1 MKVNNES
8 ARDGKI
14 SDVEQFEST
23 LEEDG
28 EHNENNEAEDA
39 SGDKEDRGEENEKD
53 SGENNNSDDEE
64 DGEEGIDDDNE
75 EGGTDKDDG
84 VPSFEEN
91 KDTTSDED
99 TEKQKEAYKIEPRS
113 KRRHDINALK
123 EGTGQGTRKRKK
135 FDTKDATM
143 DMQLVENEPGNKPR
157 RSSRKVVS
165 YDPEIE
171 SIEDSPED
179 KKPKKGRK
187 ARSRTGGRKGGAKG
201 KNGEEIEVKDDDG
214 WFSSRTRS
222 APHQLFKAVT
232 KLKENQR
239 AALGHFV
246 VDKFNPK
253 TLEIDL
259 GTAKIKVD
267 HERISQ
273 LFGLQNQ
280 GFDLEPTAKKKLH
293 PIGKEWKARYPSGYI
308 TRVQAVEKIDSSEEA
323 GTMFKLDFISV
334 FISVMAEAGVSEYMK
349 LDYLPNIKNDTNLD
363 GINWNNYIIGAL
375 KRCKENWVRCVSNIR
390 FTGPL
395 LVLTLAYVDSMACE
409 GINVERNMSPL
420 KFWTG
425 DMLKIREK
433 YEIANGGFGI
443 GTERCTY
450 VDNEGDDSDV
460 NSDGDGKTKK
470 EKKDKGKK
478 DHPENMSLQEQ
489 TEKLSLFFNT
499 SEKQKK
505 EIEKALS
512 EAWAKFPG
520 NKEVKAYIEQY
531 RSHYKEVVDIEIQE
545 ERGDVQNTT
554 GNAEKNTEG
563 VESGQSEKEKDVG
576 LKFVRRV
583 QKKTKKGGKAPEE
596 EHVEKDPKEGE
607 QEIDALINKIAGGKK
622 KVEKVVDK
630 TSPSFDFGSP
640 FDSGLESSQSSQE
653 LIKEGKETS
662 LNIKEKITALYKQSV
677 GNTIQEEHE
686 NATEADK
693 DGVGKENTEMGASE
707 KKTEK
712 FKSNAGKSVAK
723 GELGV
728 ERSEWKPVDINRGM
742 GQRERVAWQY
752 LMSFAETQE
761 KLTEGNEK
769 NSKIETDSKKSE
781 NDEDELEKKRIIEEE
796 KAEVAASFAKDVFA
810 IKAGAAT
817 LVETKAFLLASL
829 RPEKDVFANVV
840 NCWAA
845 VLNFEERTSTDNK
858 PKRLFCHATTIDMEA
873 KNKEIKQAFGRN
885 TKDVLKDIEFIKR
898 LDKEYY
904 TLEKELLAVR
914 NAMESKENEAA
925 GGAKAAAETVD
936 KDSLDER
943 LRLRTGRGID
953 GRGTED
959 GPSRRTGGCSAE
971 ATVAPGLLVETP
983 AAAAAAAAAAAR
995 TLSQL
1000 RESWL
1005 T

>member
-8 ARDGKI
+8 AGDGKI

-53 SGENNNSDDEE
+53 SGENNNSDDEKDEEEGNDDDEE
-64 DGEEGIDDDNE
+64 DGEEGSDDDNE

-135 FDTKDATM
+135 SDTKDATM

-214 WFSSRTRS
+214 WFSLRTRS

-239 AALGHFV
+239 AAVRQMGMGRILKLRVDGIPGKLGHFV

-478 DHPENMSLQEQ
+478 DQPENMSLQEQ

-583 QKKTKKGGKAPEE
+583 QKKQKKVGSKTKEKVKGHGDLQREPTQLETIPERAPEE

-769 NSKIETDSKKSE
+769 NSEIETDSKKSE
-781 NDEDELEKKRIIEEE
+781 NDEDELEKKRMIEEE
-796 KAEVAASFAKDVFA
+796 KAEVAASFA
-810 IKAGAAT
+810 
-817 LVETKAFLLASL
+817 
-829 RPEKDVFANVV
+829 
-840 NCWAA
+840 
-845 VLNFEERTSTDNK
+845 
-858 PKRLFCHATTIDMEA
+858 
-873 KNKEIKQAFGRN
+873 
-885 TKDVLKDIEFIKR
+885 
-898 LDKEYY
+898 
-904 TLEKELLAVR
+904 
-914 NAMESKENEAA
+914 
-925 GGAKAAAETVD
+925 
-936 KDSLDER
+936 
-943 LRLRTGRGID
+943 
-953 GRGTED
+953 
-959 GPSRRTGGCSAE
+959 
-971 ATVAPGLLVETP
+971 
-983 AAAAAAAAAAAR
+983 
-995 TLSQL
+995 
-1000 RESWL
+1000 
-1005 T
+1005 

>member
-201 KNGEEIEVKDDDG
+201 KNGEEIEVKDDNG
-214 WFSSRTRS
+214 WFSLRTRS
-222 APHQLFKAVT
+222 APHQLFKTVT

-239 AALGHFV
+239 AAVRQMGMGRILKLRVDGIPGKLGHFV

-293 PIGKEWKARYPSGYI
+293 LIGKEWKARYPSGYI
-308 TRVQAVEKIDSSEEA
+308 TRVQAVEKIDRSEEA

-375 KRCKENWVRCVSNIR
+375 KRNKQI
-390 FTGPL
+390 
-395 LVLTLAYVDSMACE
+395 
-409 GINVERNMSPL
+409 
-420 KFWTG
+420 
-425 DMLKIREK
+425 
-433 YEIANGGFGI
+433 
-443 GTERCTY
+443 
-450 VDNEGDDSDV
+450 
-460 NSDGDGKTKK
+460 
-470 EKKDKGKK
+470 
-478 DHPENMSLQEQ
+478 
-489 TEKLSLFFNT
+489 KLSLFFNT

-576 LKFVRRV
+576 LKFLETIPER
-583 QKKTKKGGKAPEE
+583 APEE

-781 NDEDELEKKRIIEEE
+781 NDEDELEKKRMIEEE

-858 PKRLFCHATTIDMEA
+858 PKRLFCHATTIVEWIGRTKEFECGFIEDNKKQSAQIKNLRMKYATKIMLSKANVYLNEVLKDMEA

-936 KDSLDER
+936 KGKHVSFAD
-943 LRLRTGRGID
+943 
-953 GRGTED
+953 
-959 GPSRRTGGCSAE
+959 
-971 ATVAPGLLVETP
+971 TVKNDK
-983 AAAAAAAAAAAR
+983 
-995 TLSQL
+995 
-1000 RESWL
+1000 
-1005 T
+1005 